1 MWTVRELMAALSKC
15 DPDAEVAL
23 AIGVEES
30 DMFSVERADDGSVV
44 LEADQ

>member
-1 MWTVRELMAALSKC
+1 MWTVRDLMAALAKC

-30 DMFSVERADDGSVV
+30 ADYSVERADDGSVL
-44 LEADQ
+44 LESD